1 MLNFKYFPVVYL
13 TVSIIISVII
23 GVYAWRNPQTRGS
36 RAFAISCLISILWMC
51 GDLITE
57 LSGNFAEQRFGLI
70 IKYFATP
77 ILPVA
82 FFVFIRQYCGKP
94 INIIQINFLLI
105 VPFIT
110 WLVVLTNHRHH
121 LFFTKLETG
130 IQGAMTVE
138 LGAYY
143 WSVHLLYSHG
153 LIIASFIT
161 VLMELSRASR
171 HYRKQISLLFFALC
185 IPVFV
190 NILFIYKII
199 GNFTPLSFPI
209 IFPIMAYAMFRHQ
222 FLGSNPIAYETVF
235 NTIRDGVLILDRH
248 DIIRDINSA
257 TAKCVEKA
265 PTEIIGLHFR
275 EIAKIWQPALEAYD
289 KNPLKMGEIEIP
301 LFGQNRVLSVEST
314 PLVEQ
319 SGLIEGRIITV
330 RDVTENHQHKI
341 SLEKL
346 AFHDPL
352 TRLANRRK
360 FQEEVELAIE
370 KSNRSGKSLAIIYFD
385 LNRFKLVNDK
395 YGHEIGDELLKYVS
409 ARVVSILRK
418 PDILARLGGDEF
430 ALLLHDCDENGIENV
445 IERMLEKVARP
456 FQIGE
461 KTLIA
466 DLSIGAAI
474 YPQHGKNLTELLRHA
489 DSEMYRA
496 KQSGNGWA
504 MQQQKIDLTV
514 GMEM

>member
-13 TVSIIISVII
+13 TVSIIISVIF
-23 GVYAWRNPQTRGS
+23 GVYAWRNSQTRGS

-143 WSVHLLYSHG
+143 WSVHLLYSHS

-265 PTEIIGLHFR
+265 QPKLSDFIS
-275 EIAKIWQPALEAYD
+275 AK
-289 KNPLKMGEIEIP
+289 
-301 LFGQNRVLSVEST
+301 
-314 PLVEQ
+314 
-319 SGLIEGRIITV
+319 
-330 RDVTENHQHKI
+330 
-341 SLEKL
+341 
-346 AFHDPL
+346 
-352 TRLANRRK
+352 
-360 FQEEVELAIE
+360 
-370 KSNRSGKSLAIIYFD
+370 
-385 LNRFKLVNDK
+385 
-395 YGHEIGDELLKYVS
+395 
-409 ARVVSILRK
+409 
-418 PDILARLGGDEF
+418 
-430 ALLLHDCDENGIENV
+430 
-445 IERMLEKVARP
+445 
-456 FQIGE
+456 
-461 KTLIA
+461 
-466 DLSIGAAI
+466 
-474 YPQHGKNLTELLRHA
+474 
-489 DSEMYRA
+489 
-496 KQSGNGWA
+496 
-504 MQQQKIDLTV
+504 
-514 GMEM
+514 